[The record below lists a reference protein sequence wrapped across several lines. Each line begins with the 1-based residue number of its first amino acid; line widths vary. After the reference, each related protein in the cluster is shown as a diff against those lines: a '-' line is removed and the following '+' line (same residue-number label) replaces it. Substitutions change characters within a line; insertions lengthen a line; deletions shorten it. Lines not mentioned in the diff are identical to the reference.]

1 MIYNIAIDGP
11 AGAGK
16 STIARRVAK
25 ELSFIYVDTGAMY
38 RAMALYL
45 LEKGISG
52 DEKISEA
59 CHDADISIRYE
70 NGEQQ
75 VILNG
80 KNGSKK
86 PESVVGFDY
95 DRYDRRKEALQRKK
109 EEARAIREWIEAI
122 EDGQTRCVFRMF
134 YVDGMT
140 WERIASKTGHR
151 GSPDYPRLY
160 IRDAYLKKMKIK

>member
-1 MIYNIAIDGP
+1 MEMTREKLDRYR
-11 AGAGK
+11 K
-16 STIARRVAK
+16 LLK
-25 ELSFIYVDTGAMY
+25 EIPVLENELAELWLT
-38 RAMALYL
+38 
-45 LEKGISG
+45 EKGMGNS
-52 DEKISEA
+52 
-59 CHDADISIRYE
+59 
-70 NGEQQ
+70 

-160 IRDAYLKKMKIK
+160 ITDAYLKKMKIK

>member
-1 MIYNIAIDGP
+1 MPVEMTREKLDRYR
-11 AGAGK
+11 K
-16 STIARRVAK
+16 LLK
-25 ELSFIYVDTGAMY
+25 EIPVLENELAELWLT
-38 RAMALYL
+38 
-45 LEKGISG
+45 EKGMGNS
-52 DEKISEA
+52 
-59 CHDADISIRYE
+59 
-70 NGEQQ
+70 

-122 EDGQTRCVFRMF
+122 EDGQTRCVFRML

>member
-1 MIYNIAIDGP
+1 MEI
-11 AGAGK
+11 
-16 STIARRVAK
+16 TRAK
-25 ELSFIYVDTGAMY
+25 LDRYRKLVQEIPILECELGELWMTD
-38 RAMALYL
+38 
-45 LEKGISG
+45 KGIGNS
-52 DEKISEA
+52 
-59 CHDADISIRYE
+59 
-70 NGEQQ
+70 

>member
-1 MIYNIAIDGP
+1 MPVEMTREKLDRYR
-11 AGAGK
+11 K
-16 STIARRVAK
+16 LLK
-25 ELSFIYVDTGAMY
+25 EIPVLENELAELWLT
-38 RAMALYL
+38 
-45 LEKGISG
+45 EKGMGNS
-52 DEKISEA
+52 
-59 CHDADISIRYE
+59 
-70 NGEQQ
+70 

-122 EDGQTRCVFRMF
+122 ENGQTRCVFRMF

>member
-1 MIYNIAIDGP
+1 MEMTREKLDRYR
-11 AGAGK
+11 K
-16 STIARRVAK
+16 LLK
-25 ELSFIYVDTGAMY
+25 EIPVLENELVELWLT
-38 RAMALYL
+38 
-45 LEKGISG
+45 EKGMGNS
-52 DEKISEA
+52 
-59 CHDADISIRYE
+59 
-70 NGEQQ
+70 

>member
-1 MIYNIAIDGP
+1 MPVEMTREKLDRYR
-11 AGAGK
+11 K
-16 STIARRVAK
+16 LLK
-25 ELSFIYVDTGAMY
+25 EIPVLENELAELWLT
-38 RAMALYL
+38 
-45 LEKGISG
+45 EKGMGNS
-52 DEKISEA
+52 
-59 CHDADISIRYE
+59 
-70 NGEQQ
+70 

-134 YVDGMT
+134 YVDGMN
-140 WERIASKTGHR
+140 WERIASKTGHSN
-151 GSPDYPRLY
+151 SPDYPRLM
-160 IRDAYLKKMKIK
+160 IRDAYLKKLKIE

>member
-1 MIYNIAIDGP
+1 MTVEITRAKLDGYRKLVQEIP
-11 AGAGK
+11 
-16 STIARRVAK
+16 ILEC
-25 ELSFIYVDTGAMY
+25 ELRELWLTD
-38 RAMALYL
+38 
-45 LEKGISG
+45 KGMGNS
-52 DEKISEA
+52 
-59 CHDADISIRYE
+59 
-70 NGEQQ
+70 
-75 VILNG
+75 VIING

-86 PESVVGFDY
+86 PESVVGFDHE
-95 DRYDRRKEALQRKK
+95 RYNRRKESLQRKK

>member
-1 MIYNIAIDGP
+1 MEMTRAKLDGYRKLVQEIP
-11 AGAGK
+11 
-16 STIARRVAK
+16 ILEC
-25 ELSFIYVDTGAMY
+25 ELRELWLTD
-38 RAMALYL
+38 
-45 LEKGISG
+45 KGMGNS
-52 DEKISEA
+52 
-59 CHDADISIRYE
+59 
-70 NGEQQ
+70 
-75 VILNG
+75 VIING

-86 PESVVGFDY
+86 PESVVGFDHE
-95 DRYDRRKEALQRKK
+95 RYNRRKESLQRKK

-160 IRDAYLKKMKIK
+160 IRDAYLKNMKIKYKYSVYIGNIVL

>member
-1 MIYNIAIDGP
+1 MEMTREKLDRYR
-11 AGAGK
+11 K
-16 STIARRVAK
+16 LLK
-25 ELSFIYVDTGAMY
+25 EIPGLENELAELWLT
-38 RAMALYL
+38 
-45 LEKGISG
+45 EKGMGNS
-52 DEKISEA
+52 
-59 CHDADISIRYE
+59 
-70 NGEQQ
+70 

>member
-1 MIYNIAIDGP
+1 MHMRGEAIPVEMTREKLDRYR
-11 AGAGK
+11 K
-16 STIARRVAK
+16 LLK
-25 ELSFIYVDTGAMY
+25 EIPGLENELAELWLT
-38 RAMALYL
+38 
-45 LEKGISG
+45 EKGMGNS
-52 DEKISEA
+52 
-59 CHDADISIRYE
+59 
-70 NGEQQ
+70 

>member
-1 MIYNIAIDGP
+1 MEMTREKLDRYR
-11 AGAGK
+11 K
-16 STIARRVAK
+16 LLK
-25 ELSFIYVDTGAMY
+25 EIPVLENELAELWLT
-38 RAMALYL
+38 
-45 LEKGISG
+45 EKGMGNS
-52 DEKISEA
+52 
-59 CHDADISIRYE
+59 
-70 NGEQQ
+70 

-160 IRDAYLKKMKIK
+160 IRDAYLKKMIIK

>member
-1 MIYNIAIDGP
+1 MPVEMTREKLDRYR
-11 AGAGK
+11 K
-16 STIARRVAK
+16 LLK
-25 ELSFIYVDTGAMY
+25 EIPVLENELAELWLT
-38 RAMALYL
+38 
-45 LEKGISG
+45 EKGMGNS
-52 DEKISEA
+52 
-59 CHDADISIRYE
+59 
-70 NGEQQ
+70 

>member
-1 MIYNIAIDGP
+1 MPVEMTREKLDRYR
-11 AGAGK
+11 K
-16 STIARRVAK
+16 LLK
-25 ELSFIYVDTGAMY
+25 EIPVLENELAELWLT
-38 RAMALYL
+38 
-45 LEKGISG
+45 EKGMGNS
-52 DEKISEA
+52 
-59 CHDADISIRYE
+59 
-70 NGEQQ
+70 

-160 IRDAYLKKMKIK
+160 LRDAYLKKMKIK

>member
-1 MIYNIAIDGP
+1 MTREKLDRYR
-11 AGAGK
+11 K
-16 STIARRVAK
+16 LLK
-25 ELSFIYVDTGAMY
+25 EIPVLENELAELWLT
-38 RAMALYL
+38 
-45 LEKGISG
+45 EKGMGNS
-52 DEKISEA
+52 
-59 CHDADISIRYE
+59 
-70 NGEQQ
+70 

>member
-1 MIYNIAIDGP
+1 MEMTREKLDRYR
-11 AGAGK
+11 K
-16 STIARRVAK
+16 LLK
-25 ELSFIYVDTGAMY
+25 EIPVLENELAELWLT
-38 RAMALYL
+38 
-45 LEKGISG
+45 EKGMGNS
-52 DEKISEA
+52 
-59 CHDADISIRYE
+59 
-70 NGEQQ
+70 

-95 DRYDRRKEALQRKK
+95 DRYDRWKEALQRKK

>member
-1 MIYNIAIDGP
+1 MPVEMTREKLDRYR
-11 AGAGK
+11 K
-16 STIARRVAK
+16 LLK
-25 ELSFIYVDTGAMY
+25 EIPVLENELAELWLT
-38 RAMALYL
+38 
-45 LEKGISG
+45 EKGMGNS
-52 DEKISEA
+52 
-59 CHDADISIRYE
+59 
-70 NGEQQ
+70 

-160 IRDAYLKKMKIK
+160 IRDVYLKKMKIK

>member
-1 MIYNIAIDGP
+1 MPVEMTREKLDRYR
-11 AGAGK
+11 K
-16 STIARRVAK
+16 LLK
-25 ELSFIYVDTGAMY
+25 EIPVLENELAELWLT
-38 RAMALYL
+38 
-45 LEKGISG
+45 EKGMGNS
-52 DEKISEA
+52 
-59 CHDADISIRYE
+59 
-70 NGEQQ
+70 

-95 DRYDRRKEALQRKK
+95 DRYDRRKEALQQKK

>member
-1 MIYNIAIDGP
+1 MEMTREKLDRYR
-11 AGAGK
+11 K
-16 STIARRVAK
+16 LLK
-25 ELSFIYVDTGAMY
+25 EIPVLENELADLWLT
-38 RAMALYL
+38 
-45 LEKGISG
+45 EKGMGNS
-52 DEKISEA
+52 
-59 CHDADISIRYE
+59 
-70 NGEQQ
+70 

-86 PESVVGFDY
+86 PESVVGFDCE
-95 DRYDRRKEALQRKK
+95 RYNRRKKALQRKK

-140 WERIASKTGHR
+140 WERIAEKTGHS

-160 IRDAYLKKMKIK
+160 IRDAYLKKCKIK

>member
-1 MIYNIAIDGP
+1 MPVEMTRAKLDGYRKLVQEIP
-11 AGAGK
+11 
-16 STIARRVAK
+16 ILEC
-25 ELSFIYVDTGAMY
+25 ELRELWLTD
-38 RAMALYL
+38 
-45 LEKGISG
+45 KGMGNS
-52 DEKISEA
+52 
-59 CHDADISIRYE
+59 
-70 NGEQQ
+70 
-75 VILNG
+75 VIING

-86 PESVVGFDY
+86 PESVVGFDHE
-95 DRYDRRKEALQRKK
+95 RYNRRKESLQRKK

>member
-1 MIYNIAIDGP
+1 MEMTREKLDRYR
-11 AGAGK
+11 K
-16 STIARRVAK
+16 LLK
-25 ELSFIYVDTGAMY
+25 EIPVLENELAELWLT
-38 RAMALYL
+38 
-45 LEKGISG
+45 EKGMGNS
-52 DEKISEA
+52 
-59 CHDADISIRYE
+59 
-70 NGEQQ
+70 

-122 EDGQTRCVFRMF
+122 EDGKTRCVFRMF

>member
-1 MIYNIAIDGP
+1 MEMTREKLDRYR
-11 AGAGK
+11 K
-16 STIARRVAK
+16 LLK
-25 ELSFIYVDTGAMY
+25 EIPVLENELAELWLT
-38 RAMALYL
+38 
-45 LEKGISG
+45 EKGMGNS
-52 DEKISEA
+52 
-59 CHDADISIRYE
+59 
-70 NGEQQ
+70 

-140 WERIASKTGHR
+140 WERIVSKTGHR

>member
-1 MIYNIAIDGP
+1 MEMTREKLDRYR
-11 AGAGK
+11 K
-16 STIARRVAK
+16 LLK
-25 ELSFIYVDTGAMY
+25 EIPVLENELAELWLT
-38 RAMALYL
+38 
-45 LEKGISG
+45 EKGMGNS
-52 DEKISEA
+52 
-59 CHDADISIRYE
+59 
-70 NGEQQ
+70 

>member
-1 MIYNIAIDGP
+1 MEMTREKLDRYR
-11 AGAGK
+11 K
-16 STIARRVAK
+16 LLK
-25 ELSFIYVDTGAMY
+25 EIPGLENELAELWLT
-38 RAMALYL
+38 
-45 LEKGISG
+45 EKGMGNS
-52 DEKISEA
+52 
-59 CHDADISIRYE
+59 
-70 NGEQQ
+70 

-140 WERIASKTGHR
+140 LERIASKTGHR

>member
-1 MIYNIAIDGP
+1 MEMTREKLDRCR
-11 AGAGK
+11 K
-16 STIARRVAK
+16 LLK
-25 ELSFIYVDTGAMY
+25 EIPVLENELAELWLT
-38 RAMALYL
+38 
-45 LEKGISG
+45 EKGMGNS
-52 DEKISEA
+52 
-59 CHDADISIRYE
+59 
-70 NGEQQ
+70 